1 MRKAEVERKTKETY
15 ITADLNL
22 DGKGEVSIETEL
34 PFLNHMLE
42 LLARH
47 ANFDLTLSAK
57 GDLEVDAHHTVED
70 IGIVLGQALKQAL
83 GNKEGIN
90 RYGFCLLPMDEALAQ
105 IALDIS
111 GRPFLVFEVNFNQ
124 DKIGQFETDLFR
136 DFFQAFVNH
145 SGLTLHI
152 KTLYG
157 RNDHHLIESVFK
169 GLAKALE
176 MAVSLNRKNL
186 PSTKEVID

>member
-1 MRKAEVERKTKETY
+1 MRKAKIERKTKETS
-15 ITADLNL
+15 ITVNLNL
-22 DGKGEVSIETEL
+22 DGKGEVSIETGL

-47 ANFDLTLSAK
+47 ANFDLILKAE

-83 GNKEGIN
+83 GKKEGIN
-90 RYGFCLLPMDEALAQ
+90 RYGFSLLPMDESLAQ
-105 IALDIS
+105 VALDIS

-176 MAVSLNRKNL
+176 MAISLNRKNL

>member
-1 MRKAEVERKTKETY
+1 MRKAKIERKTRETS
-15 ITADLNL
+15 ILVELNI
-22 DGKGEVSIETEL
+22 DGSGKASIETDL

-47 ANFDLTLSAK
+47 ANFDLTLKAK

-70 IGIVLGQALKQAL
+70 IGIVLGQALRQAI
-83 GNKEGIN
+83 GSHKGIN
-90 RYGFCLLPMDEALAQ
+90 RYGFSLVPMDEALAQ
-105 IALDIS
+105 VALDIS
-111 GRPFLVFEVNFNQ
+111 GRPYLSYEVNFNQ
-124 DKIGQFETDLFR
+124 DKIGEFNTDLFH
-136 DFFQAFVNH
+136 DFFHAFVNH
-145 SGLTLHI
+145 AAITLHL
-152 KTLYG
+152 KTLSG

-176 MAVSLNRKNL
+176 MAVSLTRQNL

>member
-1 MRKAEVERKTKETY
+1 MRKAKVERKTKETH
-15 ITADLNL
+15 IKADLNL
-22 DGKGEVSIETEL
+22 DGKGEVLIETEL

-47 ANFDLTLSAK
+47 ANFDLTLNAK

-83 GNKEGIN
+83 GKKEGIN

-105 IALDIS
+105 VALDIS
-111 GRPFLVFEVNFNQ
+111 GRPFLIFDVNFNQ

-145 SGLTLHI
+145 SGLTLHV

-169 GLAKALE
+169 GLAKALQ